1 MTAGLFLTLV
11 AEVTILSRSEEKIMK
26 GTRSRKGLWLGIMTI
41 LFVSFCHQRGGN
53 AQSQKIRISLSSR
66 SNTNTSYYVA
76 QAKGFFKD
84 EGLEVE
90 FIQIN
95 PRLGAMAVL
104 NGDVT
109 FTTSFVS
116 TFRGIV
122 QGLPM
127 KTVLV
132 LLKKGVYYL
141 MVRPEVIKDIQDLKG
156 KKLGVTAVNGGD
168 HIIGRELL
176 RMKGVDPNLV
186 QAIAVGDPSLRFQAV
201 ITGAVQAVSVPPPYD
216 LTLQKMGLKAISGPP
231 EIGVPSSGLFA
242 SDKLIKENPQIL
254 RRTIRAALRANRFID
269 ENREETIRIMTKF
282 VPQTA
287 EIAARSYD
295 VELKALARDGQMTD
309 SEIEFQVE
317 RLADKKRP
325 LDEIRDFSFA
335 RAVFK
340 ELEAGK

>member
-1 MTAGLFLTLV
+1 MRNKYGLVGLV
-11 AEVTILSRSEEKIMK
+11 LSVAVLVMMAS
-26 GTRSRKGLWLGIMTI
+26 LPPL
-41 LFVSFCHQRGGN
+41 H
-53 AQSQKIRISLSSR
+53 AQMQKIRISLSSR
-66 SNTNTSYYVA
+66 SNTNASYYVA

-90 FIQIN
+90 FVQIN

-116 TFRGIV
+116 TFRGVV

-127 KTVLV
+127 KTVFI
-132 LLKKGVYYL
+132 LLKKGLYYL
-141 MVRPEVIKDIQDLKG
+141 VVRPDIIKDIHELKG
-156 KKLGVTAVNGGD
+156 KKLGVTTINGGD

-176 RMKGVDPNLV
+176 RMKGVDPNTV
-186 QAIAVGDPSLRFQAV
+186 QAIAVGNPALRFQAV
-201 ITGAVQAVSVPPPYD
+201 VTGLVQAVSVPPPYD
-216 LTLQKMGLKAISGPP
+216 VQLQEEGLKAISGPP

-242 SDKLIKENPQIL
+242 ADRFIKESPQVL
-254 RRTIRAALRANRFID
+254 RRTIRAMLKANRFL
-269 ENREETIRIMTKF
+269 EAHREETIRILAQY
-282 VPQTA
+282 VPQKL
-287 EIAARSYD
+287 ELAARSYD
-295 VELKALARDGQMTD
+295 TELKALSKDGTMTD
-309 SEIEFQVE
+309 AEIEAQME

-335 RAVFK
+335 RAALK

>member
-26 GTRSRKGLWLGIMTI
+26 GTRSRKGIWLGMMTI

-269 ENREETIRIMTKF
+269 ENREETIRIMTEF

-309 SEIEFQVE
+309 SEIEFQME

-335 RAVFK
+335 RAVVK

>member
-1 MTAGLFLTLV
+1 MNEVADNLAKRNSSEVKEMRMTVGQWRGWTGIVIGV
-11 AEVTILSRSEEKIMK
+11 AVL
-26 GTRSRKGLWLGIMTI
+26 LGPWPA
-41 LFVSFCHQRGGN
+41 
-53 AQSQKIRISLSSR
+53 AQAQTQKIRISLSSR

-76 QAKGFFKD
+76 QARGIFRD

-90 FIQIN
+90 FVQIN

-116 TFRGIV
+116 TFRGVV

-127 KTVLV
+127 KTVFI
-132 LLKKGVYYL
+132 LLKKGLYYW
-141 MVRPEVIKDIQDLKG
+141 MVRPEIIKDVQELKG
-156 KKLGVTAVNGGD
+156 KKLGVTAINGGD

-176 RMKGVDPNLV
+176 RMKGIDPNSV

-201 ITGAVQAVSVPPPYD
+201 VTGIVQAVSVPPPYD
-216 LTLQKMGLKAISGPP
+216 VQLQNMGLKAVSGPP

-242 SDKLIKENPQIL
+242 ADRVIKENPQVL
-254 RRTIRAALRANRFID
+254 RRTIRALLKANRFL
-269 ENREETIRIMTKF
+269 EANREETLRIMSQY
-282 VPQTA
+282 VPQKLDL
-287 EIAARSYD
+287 AARSYD
-295 VELKALARDGQMTD
+295 VELKTLAKDGTMTDAEIEGQM
-309 SEIEFQVE
+309 E

-325 LDEIRDFSFA
+325 LDEVRDFSFA
-335 RAVFK
+335 RAAWK

>member
-1 MTAGLFLTLV
+1 
-11 AEVTILSRSEEKIMK
+11 MK
-26 GTRSRKGLWLGIMTI
+26 LPLWLALMIVSVGIWGEP
-41 LFVSFCHQRGGN
+41 HAD
-53 AQSQKIRISLSSR
+53 AQPQKIRISLSSR

-127 KTVLV
+127 KTVLI
-132 LLKKGVYYL
+132 LLKKGIYYL
-141 MVRPEVIKDIQDLKG
+141 MVRPEIIKDAQDLKG

-201 ITGAVQAVSVPPPYD
+201 LTGAVQAVSVPPPYD

-242 SDKLIKENPQIL
+242 SDKLIKESP
-254 RRTIRAALRANRFID
+254 
-269 ENREETIRIMTKF
+269 
-282 VPQTA
+282 
-287 EIAARSYD
+287 
-295 VELKALARDGQMTD
+295 
-309 SEIEFQVE
+309 
-317 RLADKKRP
+317 
-325 LDEIRDFSFA
+325 
-335 RAVFK
+335 
-340 ELEAGK
+340 

>member
-1 MTAGLFLTLV
+1 MMGSKVFAGSFAVWALFSFV
-11 AEVTILSRSEEKIMK
+11 EV
-26 GTRSRKGLWLGIMTI
+26 
-41 LFVSFCHQRGGN
+41 VSAQTQR
-53 AQSQKIRISLSSR
+53 IRISLSSR

-76 QAKGFFKD
+76 QARNFFKE

-116 TFRGIV
+116 TFRGVV

-127 KTVLV
+127 KTVFI

-168 HIIGRELL
+168 HIIGRELM
-176 RMKGVDPNLV
+176 RMKGLDPNLV
-186 QAIAVGDPSLRFQAV
+186 QAVAVGDPSLRFQAV
-201 ITGAVQAVSVPPPYD
+201 VTGAVQAVSVPPPYD

-242 SDKLIKENPQIL
+242 SDRLIKENPQVL
-254 RRTIRAALRANRFID
+254 RRTIRATLKANRFIE
-269 ENREETIRIMTKF
+269 ENREETLRIMAKF
-282 VPQTA
+282 VPQST
-287 EIAARSYD
+287 EIAGRSYD
-295 VELKALARDGQMTD
+295 VELKALAKDGQMTD
-309 SEIEFQVE
+309 AEIEFQME
-317 RLADKKRP
+317 RLAEKKRP
-325 LDEIRDFSFA
+325 LDEVRDFTFA
-335 RAVFK
+335 RQAVK
-340 ELEAGK
+340 ELDSGK

>member
-1 MTAGLFLTLV
+1 LPAALLL
-11 AEVTILSRSEEKIMK
+11 TILLCAAK
-26 GTRSRKGLWLGIMTI
+26 
-41 LFVSFCHQRGGN
+41 VD
-53 AQSQKIRISLSSR
+53 AQLQKIRISLSSR
-66 SNTNTSYYVA
+66 SNTNTSYYVS
-76 QAKGFFKD
+76 QATGIFKE

-127 KTVLV
+127 KTVFI
-132 LLKKGVYYL
+132 LLKKGTYYL
-141 MVRPEVIKDIQDLKG
+141 MVRPEIIKDIQDLKG
-156 KKLGVTAVNGGD
+156 QKLGVTAVNGGD
-168 HIIGRELL
+168 HIIGKELL
-176 RMKGVDPNLV
+176 RSKGVDPSLV

-201 ITGAVQAVSVPPPYD
+201 LSGIVQAVSVPPPYD
-216 LTLQKMGLKAISGPP
+216 LILERQGLKAIAGPP
-231 EIGVPSSGLFA
+231 EVGVPSSGLFA
-242 SDKLIKENPQIL
+242 ADRLLKENAQIVKG
-254 RRTIRAALRANRFID
+254 TIRALLKANRFIE
-269 ENREETIRIMTKF
+269 ENRQETLRIMAKY
-282 VPQTA
+282 VPQTLD
-287 EIAARSYD
+287 IAARSYD
-295 VELKALARDGQMTD
+295 VELKALAKDGTMTD
-309 SEIEFQVE
+309 VEIESQME

-335 RAVFK
+335 RQALK

>member
-1 MTAGLFLTLV
+1 MAKILAGACLVCTL
-11 AEVTILSRSEEKIMK
+11 
-26 GTRSRKGLWLGIMTI
+26 LGI
-41 LFVSFCHQRGGN
+41 GGLLQ
-53 AQSQKIRISLSSR
+53 AQTQKVRISLSSR

-76 QAKGFFKD
+76 QERGFFKE

-116 TFRGIV
+116 TFRGVV

-127 KTVLV
+127 KTVFI

-141 MVRPEVIKDIQDLKG
+141 MVRPEIIKDIQDLKG

-168 HIIGRELL
+168 HIIGRELM
-176 RMKGVDPNLV
+176 RMKGLDPNHV
-186 QAIAVGDPSLRFQAV
+186 QAVAVGDPSLRFQAV
-201 ITGAVQAVSVPPPYD
+201 VTGAVQAVSVPPPYD
-216 LTLQKMGLKAISGPP
+216 LILQKMGLKAISGPP

-242 SDKLIKENPQIL
+242 SDRSIKENPQVL
-254 RRTIRAALRANRFID
+254 RRTIRATLKANRFIE
-269 ENREETIRIMTKF
+269 ENRDETLRIMSKF
-282 VPQTA
+282 VPQSA
-287 EIAARSYD
+287 EIAGRSYD
-295 VELKALARDGQMTD
+295 VELKALAKDGQMTD
-309 SEIEFQVE
+309 AEIEFQMD
-317 RLADKKRP
+317 RLAEKRRP
-325 LDEIRDFSFA
+325 LDEVRDFSFA
-335 RAVFK
+335 RQAVK

>member
-1 MTAGLFLTLV
+1 MIQNRILIGACLMFALFGLAGTL
-11 AEVTILSRSEEKIMK
+11 
-26 GTRSRKGLWLGIMTI
+26 
-41 LFVSFCHQRGGN
+41 H
-53 AQSQKIRISLSSR
+53 AQAQKIRISLSSR

-76 QAKGFFKD
+76 QARGFFKD

-127 KTVLV
+127 KTVFI
-132 LLKKGVYYL
+132 LLKKGTYHL
-141 MVRPEVIKDIQDLKG
+141 MVRPDLIKDIQDLKG

-168 HIIGRELL
+168 HIIGRELM
-176 RMKGVDPNLV
+176 RMKGLDPNLV
-186 QAIAVGDPSLRFQAV
+186 QAIAVGDPSLRLQAA
-201 ITGAVQAVSVPPPYD
+201 ISGAVQAVSVPPPYD
-216 LTLQKMGLKAISGPP
+216 LILEQKGLKAISGPP

-242 SDKLIKENPQIL
+242 ADRLIKENPQVL
-254 RRTIRAALRANRFID
+254 RRTIRATLKANRYI
-269 ENREETIRIMTKF
+269 EGNREETLRIMTKY
-282 VPQTA
+282 VPQSVET
-287 EIAARSYD
+287 AARSYD
-295 VELKALARDGQMTD
+295 MEFKALARDGQMTD
-309 SEIEFQVE
+309 AEIEFQME

-335 RAVFK
+335 RQALK
-340 ELEAGK
+340 ELDAGR

>member
-1 MTAGLFLTLV
+1 MNSLRSQGCGLIGALTFFSVLLYADHGV
-11 AEVTILSRSEEKIMK
+11 YAQA
-26 GTRSRKGLWLGIMTI
+26 
-41 LFVSFCHQRGGN
+41 QR
-53 AQSQKIRISLSSR
+53 IRISLSSQ

-127 KTVLV
+127 KTVFI

-141 MVRPEVIKDIQDLKG
+141 MVRPDIIKDIQDLKG

-168 HIIGRELL
+168 HIIGKELL
-176 RMKGVDPNLV
+176 RMKGLDPSQV
-186 QAIAVGDPSLRFQAV
+186 QAIAVGDPSLRFQAAL
-201 ITGAVQAVSVPPPYD
+201 TGVVQAVSVPPPYD
-216 LTLQKMGLKAISGPP
+216 LMLEQKGLKAISGPP

-242 SDKLIKENPQIL
+242 SDRSIKENPQVL
-254 RRTIRAALRANRFID
+254 QRTIRATLKANRFIG

-282 VPQTA
+282 VPQA
-287 EIAARSYD
+287 PEIAARSYD
-295 VELKALARDGQMTD
+295 VELKALAKDGQMTD
-309 SEIEFQVE
+309 AEIEFQMD
-317 RLADKKRP
+317 RLAEKRRP
-325 LDEIRDFSFA
+325 LDEVRDFSFA
-335 RAVFK
+335 RQAVK
-340 ELEAGK
+340 ELDAGK